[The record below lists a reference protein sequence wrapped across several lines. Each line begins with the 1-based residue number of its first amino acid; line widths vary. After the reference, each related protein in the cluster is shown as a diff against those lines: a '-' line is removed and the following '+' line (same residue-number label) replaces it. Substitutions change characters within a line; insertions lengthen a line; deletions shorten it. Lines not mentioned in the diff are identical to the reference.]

1 MKNICL
7 IGATGKMGQSIQEV
21 LGGNIIVNGFSKIHD
36 STLDAFASAV
46 SKADIVI
53 DFSHADN
60 IDPALAVC
68 VANKKP
74 YFCGTTN
81 LKPSNFEAL
90 KNAAESIPVM
100 YASNT
105 SFGVAV
111 LKKAVQ
117 LVTKEFG
124 EMVDIEISETHHRA
138 KKDAPSGTAISLGEV
153 VANALGYDLEQ
164 LKVTDRVNNPRSN
177 VPQIGFTS
185 LRGGSVIG
193 EHTVHFFNHH
203 EIIKLSHECLDRKVF
218 AEGAVKAAMWL
229 CKQPKGF
236 YAMEDMLG
244 K

>member
-1 MKNICL
+1 MKKVCL
-7 IGATGKMGQSIQEV
+7 IGANGKMGRAIQEI
-21 LGGNIIVNGFSKIHD
+21 LGNDIVVIGFSRITD
-36 STLDAFASAV
+36 ENDFRSAV
-46 SKADIVI
+46 AKSDIVI
-53 DFSHADN
+53 DFSHAN
-60 IDPALAVC
+60 NLNNALEVC
-68 VANKKP
+68 LANKKP

-81 LKPSNFEAL
+81 LSSGDFESL
-90 KNAAESIPVM
+90 KIAAENIPVM

-111 LKKAVQ
+111 LKKALE

-124 EMVDIEISETHHRA
+124 ENADIEISETHHRA

-153 VANALGYDLEQ
+153 VANSLGHDLEQ
-164 LKVTDRVNNPRSN
+164 LKVTDRVDNPRSN
-177 VPQIGFTS
+177 TPQIGFTS

-193 EHTVHFFNHH
+193 EHTVHFFNSN
-203 EIIKLSHECLDRKVF
+203 EIIRLSHECLDRKVF

-229 CKQPKGF
+229 CKKPKGF